1 MSKHERETYNV
12 LPHFDVKWPLIG
24 PEAVLLWP
32 YYWEV
37 GCLAHG
43 QESGESL
50 HGGFLPGLPGDSCS
64 AFPGKVLVLLHSR
77 TLPPTRGGSGDH

>member
-1 MSKHERETYNV
+1 MLKHERETYNV
-12 LPHFDVKWPLIG
+12 LPHFDMKWPLIG

-50 HGGFLPGLPGDSCS
+50 HGGVSAWSPWGLLLSLPGEGACPP
-64 AFPGKVLVLLHSR
+64 AFSN
-77 TLPPTRGGSGDH
+77 PPTYQRRVW